1 MLKQLMVLWI
11 LIVCAN
17 MASADEQNFLEEIE
31 SSARAWLGLNDEGRY
46 AESWRNSSAHFQ
58 KKMTEADW
66 LKKANEIRKPLGAME
81 ARYIATAGQAK
92 KLSGLP
98 EGEYVVLQFY
108 TTFKDRT
115 LALETVT
122 LAKEKD
128 VVWRVADYAIK

>member
-1 MLKQLMVLWI
+1 MALWI
-11 LIVCAN
+11 LTLCVN
-17 MASADEQNFLEEIE
+17 LVSAEEQNFLEEIE
-31 SSARAWLGLNDEGRY
+31 NSARAWLGLNDDGRY
-46 AESWRNSSAHFQ
+46 AESWRNSSPHFRG
-58 KKMTEADW
+58 KMTESDW
-66 LKKANEIRKPLGAME
+66 LKKAGDIRKPLGAME
-81 ARYIATAGQAK
+81 ARYIATASQAK

-128 VVWRVADYAIK
+128 ATWRVADYAIK